1 MRAHARLIRAQTH
14 KIHHTIAATRQI
26 EASKFLASLSSRA
39 EGVRYLM
46 ALLLGPP
53 VEVKGLRNHSRVFLR
68 QNQSALPFISTWEAY

>member
-1 MRAHARLIRAQTH
+1 MRVHARPIRAQTH

-53 VEVKGLRNHSRVFLR
+53 VEVKGLKNPLKTNSG
-68 QNQSALPFISTWEAY
+68 NQGA